1 MSNTETA
8 TVTQTKFA
16 HYNSSLPL
24 KLESDAMPYRVGAV
38 KSHVMPNGD
47 ENPIAF
53 GSQTLSKAERK
64 KPCTSRKRSLGDCF
78 QHKKLY
84 EFIYGQ
90 RLILVNDHKP
100 LTTIFSPKAV
110 CQLYQPQ
117 DCRDRPSHC
126 QDITMMLNFIQHQNM
141 LMLIVCQDYH

>member
-64 KPCTSRKRSLGDCF
+64 KPCTS
-78 QHKKLY
+78 
-84 EFIYGQ
+84 
-90 RLILVNDHKP
+90 
-100 LTTIFSPKAV
+100 
-110 CQLYQPQ
+110 
-117 DCRDRPSHC
+117 
-126 QDITMMLNFIQHQNM
+126 
-141 LMLIVCQDYH
+141 